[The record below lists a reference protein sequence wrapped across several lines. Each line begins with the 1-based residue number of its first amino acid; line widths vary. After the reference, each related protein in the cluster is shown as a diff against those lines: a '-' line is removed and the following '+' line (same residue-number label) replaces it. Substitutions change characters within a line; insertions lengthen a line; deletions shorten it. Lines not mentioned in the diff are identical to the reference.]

1 MQEGK
6 VPSLEEFHSRLIEV
20 LGVTQNEKAE
30 YPIQIS
36 KQLLQKYEQI
46 GEFPVAKE
54 ILSSERCFTIASHFL
69 RFFKQILVFV

>member
-1 MQEGK
+1 

-54 ILSSERCFTIASHFL
+54 ILS
-69 RFFKQILVFV
+69 K